1 VLGDA
6 KHYPFKPPV
15 VSKKITITVK

>member
-6 KHYPFKPPV
+6 KHYPFIPPV
-15 VSKKITITVK
+15 VSQKITITVK

>member
-6 KHYPFKPPV
+6 KHYPFNPPV
-15 VSKKITITVK
+15 ISKKVTITVK